1 MKVDIRLTA
10 FIDERDLPR
19 SYEDPEY
26 LEEVIREN
34 IEDVF
39 IGADIMKI
47 EIDQLLIEK
56 EGD

>member
-1 MKVDIRLTA
+1 MKVDIRLSA